1 MKPLRIVAPLAI
13 IAFVGVFPVLLSP
26 NNEINDMAVFTLI
39 YALAVTGWNIFS
51 GYTGYISIGHAV
63 YFGVGAYTMAL
74 ACQDWNIPGGYLP
87 FLVLPLAGLIAS
99 VFAIPLG
106 FMALR
111 VRRYAFAV
119 TTIALMFIFQLLAY
133 NLRDITDGS
142 SGLFLP
148 STPWS
153 SDIIDLPF
161 YYVTFALLLFAI
173 GVSWWIRHSKY
184 GLGLL
189 AIRDDEDRAL
199 GLGVKT
205 GPYKLVAYVISA
217 LFVGMAGGMFAYFI
231 GTIFPQFTFD
241 PIVDVNITTM
251 AFLGGLGTIVGP
263 LIGAVLV
270 EPLQQYLTI
279 QFGGSSLNLILFGAF
294 LLVILIFLPRGIVPS
309 LQSWWI
315 SWKASRAKVAGT
327 STKPE
332 QPIKLV
338 ERGGRG
344 INQ

>member
-26 NNEINDMAVFTLI
+26 NNAINDMAVFTLI

-74 ACQDWNIPGGYLP
+74 ACQDWNIPGGYPP

-133 NLRDITDGS
+133 NLRGITNGS

-148 STPWS
+148 PTPWS
-153 SDIIDLPF
+153 INIIDLPF

-189 AIRDDEDRAL
+189 AIRDDEDRAR

-251 AFLGGLGTIVGP
+251 AFLGGLGTIAGP

-279 QFGGSSLNLILFGAF
+279 EFGGSSLNLILFGAF

-309 LQSWWI
+309 LQSWWT
-315 SWKASRAKVAGT
+315 SWKVSRNKVAGT
-327 STKPE
+327 SIRPE
-332 QPIKLV
+332 QPINLV
-338 ERGGRG
+338 ERGGGG

>member
-1 MKPLRIVAPLAI
+1 MKPLRIVALLAI
-13 IAFVGVFPVLLSP
+13 IAFVGIFPVGISP
-26 NNEINDMAVFTLI
+26 NNAINDMAVFTLI

-87 FLVLPLAGLIAS
+87 FLVLPLAGLVAA

-106 FMALR
+106 FIALR
-111 VRRYAFAV
+111 VRKYAFAV

-133 NLRDITDGS
+133 NLRDITGGS
-142 SGLFLP
+142 SGIFLP
-148 STPWS
+148 PAPWT
-153 SDIIDLPF
+153 SDILDLPF
-161 YYVTFALLLFAI
+161 YYVTFALLLAGV

-189 AIRDDEDRAL
+189 AIRDDEDRAQ

-205 GPYKLVAYVISA
+205 GPYKLAAYVISTI
-217 LFVGMAGGMFAYFI
+217 FVGMAGGMFAYFL

-263 LIGAVLV
+263 LVGAVLV
-270 EPLQQYLTI
+270 EPLQQYLTV
-279 QFGGSSLNLILFGAF
+279 QFGGSSLNLILFGSF
-294 LLVILIFLPRGIVPS
+294 LLAILIFLPQGIVPS
-309 LQSWWI
+309 LQSRWT
-315 SWKASRAKVAGT
+315 SWKASRTKVAAPVT
-327 STKPE
+327 NPE

-338 ERGGRG
+338 ERGGEG
-344 INQ
+344 